1 MANRKIIVDRPEVMP
16 SDIKSNMDFDSL
28 ASRVINARKASSLTK
43 KIISGVSIGSVVTI
57 IIIGFYFLKL
67 PIQKSETSNAL
78 INDSARHSETLVK
91 KKLKEASEV
100 EKNLNQQRTTN
111 NVILPITKGS
121 TRKPALSHTSGTG
134 EHYSS
139 LENFY
144 KRTALPYQLFTI
156 ASNRDTTITGAQGTK
171 LVIKA
176 NSFVD
181 ALNQSATGQITI
193 KLKECY
199 TVEDMLREGL
209 TTMANDKILE
219 SGGMIY
225 IEARAGEKQ
234 LKLKKFEEIEMY
246 NPLPEVMA
254 DTNMFVFYGK
264 NSASGNINWTIDN
277 VSRTPYPIATITG
290 GKYHDTASIAYFASH
305 FRFAKEQMLK
315 TMKKKDS
322 IPFTVSFN
330 ELMKPV
336 GSSGGAKDLLPG
348 TPLCE
353 FLKLC
358 ESSYVPSIQGATR
371 ETPFQFKVLDEKGY
385 QTYFKEFKAYK
396 ADTNL
401 RKGNFKLN
409 YDSTD
414 VFYSRK
420 NAPFYIGN
428 IGWVNCDKFN
438 MQTVDLNQIHFLLNS
453 AENED
458 LKLVFYT
465 GRRPSIVKAVKIG
478 NTWHFPNIPVNKEVT
493 VTGTFL
499 KDGEVYTASKVFKV
513 KKEETLHKLEYKPKP
528 MP

>member
-1 MANRKIIVDRPEVMP
+1 MTERKIIIDREEIKPA
-16 SDIKSNMDFDSL
+16 DIKPNMDFDSL
-28 ASRVINARKASSLTK
+28 ASRVINARKASSRTK
-43 KIISGVSIGSVVTI
+43 KIISGASIGSVVTI

-67 PIQKSETSNAL
+67 PIQKSETNNTL
-78 INDSARHSETLVK
+78 INDSARQSELLAK
-91 KKLKEASEV
+91 EKLKEASEV
-100 EKNLNQQRTTN
+100 EKTLNQQKTTN
-111 NVILPITKGS
+111 NVIIPITKGS
-121 TRKPALSHTSGTG
+121 TRKPALSNTSGNG
-134 EHYSS
+134 GHYSS

-144 KRTALPYQLFTI
+144 KRKALPYQLFTI

-181 ALNQSATGQITI
+181 AQDQSATGQITI

-209 TTMANDKILE
+209 TTMANNKILE

-225 IEARAGEKQ
+225 IEARAGDKQ

-246 NPLPEVMA
+246 NPIPEVMA

-264 NSASGNINWTIDN
+264 TNASGDINWTLDN
-277 VSRTPYPIATITG
+277 TSRIPYPIATITG
-290 GKYHDTASIAYFASH
+290 GKYHDTASIAYFANH
-305 FRFAKEQMLK
+305 FRFAKEKMIK
-315 TMKKKDS
+315 TMNKKDS

-336 GSSGGAKDLLPG
+336 GSSGGAQDLLPG

-358 ESSYVPSIQGATR
+358 ENNYVPPIQGATR
-371 ETPFQFKVLDEKGY
+371 ETPFQFKVLDEKSH
-385 QTYFKEFKAYK
+385 QTYFNEFKAYK

-420 NAPFYIGN
+420 NAPFYIGT

-438 MQTVDLNQIHFLLNS
+438 METVDLNQIHFALNS
-453 AENED
+453 AKDED
-458 LKLVFYT
+458 LKLVFYS
-465 GRRPSIVKAVKIG
+465 GRRPSIIKAVKIG
-478 NTWHFPNIPVNKEVT
+478 NTWHFPNIPVNKKVT
-493 VTGTFL
+493 VTGSLL
-499 KDGEVYTASKVFKV
+499 KNGEVYTASKVFKV
-513 KKEETLHKLEYKPKP
+513 QKQETLHKLEYKPKP